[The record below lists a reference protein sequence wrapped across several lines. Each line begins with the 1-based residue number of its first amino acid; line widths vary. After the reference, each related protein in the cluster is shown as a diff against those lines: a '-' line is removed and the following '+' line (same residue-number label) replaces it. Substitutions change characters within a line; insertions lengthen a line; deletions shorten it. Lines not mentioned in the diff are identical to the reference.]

1 MYCLTFF
8 TGFEENFFQ
17 RSFAAWVYH
26 IIHCHWTKINCGS
39 GLGLEIP
46 VMYQARGH
54 EKALQWLEKVINKI
68 QAADLASKFKD

>member
-1 MYCLTFF
+1 MLPGF
-8 TGFEENFFQ
+8 TILNTVTGQ
-17 RSFAAWVYH
+17 
-26 IIHCHWTKINCGS
+26 KINCRS

-68 QAADLASKFKD
+68 QAADLASKFKG